1 MSNLENMKWIMHNE
15 ELHDLYSMLI
25 TEMMKSRKKILD
37 GHSTHTRD
45 KCIKNLPETL
55 PEV

>member
-1 MSNLENMKWIMHNE
+1 MHNE

-25 TEMMKSRKKILD
+25 TEIMKSRKKLL
-37 GHSTHTRD
+37 GVYSTHMRD
-45 KCIKNLPETL
+45 MCIINLPATL